1 MTTQVTAEMYARV
14 FENHAEGKMI
24 IEDLVR
30 RFCVAGYVPGGRE
43 ADREQCYRAG
53 RTAVVQHILNQINI
67 AAGADSYVED
77 ETDIHARG

>member
-1 MTTQVTAEMYARV
+1 MTTQVTPEIYARV
-14 FENHAEGKMI
+14 FENHAEGKLI
-24 IEDLVR
+24 LEDLVR
-30 RFCVAGYVPGGRE
+30 RFCVAGYVAGGHE

-67 AAGADSYVED
+67 ATGVDSYVED